1 MLNVFGT
8 FVVIII
14 VLTVVLSPFLAG
26 IYGNYKMNK
35 IERSF
40 FSSPT
45 YIAYKQQHDK
55 GEAKNRIANKRYS
68 YEEKYVDYTY
78 QKFELFDRENMHFN
92 HHNMPLFY
100 VGAFEG
106 TAECT
111 PNDSTNGTYMASIYD
126 GQHIFINKIEINQRI
141 FDYIIKSGGCVRA
154 YGNIKEYD
162 EDYITNHVYVVNRWW
177 DKNECKLR
185 IYHGEVYIE
194 SGSKSK
200 C

>member
-1 MLNVFGT
+1 MLHVFGA
-8 FVVIII
+8 FAVIII

-26 IYGNYKMNK
+26 AYGNYKMNK

-40 FSSPT
+40 FNSPA
-45 YIAYKQQHDK
+45 YIAYKEQHDK

-78 QKFELFDRENMHFN
+78 QKFGLFDMDDIDCN

-141 FDYIIKSGGCVRA
+141 FDYIIHSGGSVRA
-154 YGNIKEYD
+154 YGNIKEYGK
-162 EDYITNHVYVVNRWW
+162 EHSRYYYGWS
-177 DKNECKLR
+177 KNEPILR
-185 IYHGEVYIE
+185 VFYGKVFIE
-194 SGSKSK
+194 SGLKSK